1 MALIDL
7 EKLVKGTKK
16 ITTVKSEAL
25 GGEIEVHQ
33 IPAQKMNSITSL
45 ARKNAVKSIAEQFDI
60 TPVELVSKM
69 SENKDLRDEF
79 DQEFRI
85 NLAINMVKEATS
97 GTQTEITDEV
107 IDNISQE
114 TLVELMNTIIE
125 AIGVGADKEAEDDI
139 KNS

>member
-1 MALIDL
+1 
-7 EKLVKGTKK
+7 
-16 ITTVKSEAL
+16 
-25 GGEIEVHQ
+25 
-33 IPAQKMNSITSL
+33 MNSITSL

-125 AIGVGADKEAEDDI
+125 AIGVGVDKEAEDDI